1 MGRRRRS
8 KRGKISA
15 SKRRRNF
22 PVIAESVEKLP
33 PNPNE
38 MHKKLFKPLSVRVVS
53 IDPGMNMGICVS
65 NLDFTQQKQE
75 VLFVDTFYIDKK
87 KKGFEDKPYGL
98 ASNALINTQ
107 TIRKLIG
114 DVLQE
119 YQPDVVICEAAF
131 LGKFPQACASLCLC
145 LNAIETAVF
154 DYDYDVGFYTF
165 DPPTVKNAMGVY
177 GRSKDKDDMQK
188 ALMKNERII
197 SEKDLSVLDEHSVDS
212 ICVGHCYFKLTAE
225 F

>member
-8 KRGKISA
+8 KRGKSSA

-22 PVIAESVEKLP
+22 PVIVEEVKKP
-33 PNPNE
+33 EPNPNE

-53 IDPGMNMGICVS
+53 IDPGMNMGITASVL
-65 NLDFTQQKQE
+65 NFNTEEQH
-75 VLFVDTFYIDKK
+75 VLFVDTFQIEKEK
-87 KKGFEDKPYGL
+87 RGFESEQYSL
-98 ASNALINTQ
+98 ASNALVNTQ

-131 LGKFPQACASLCLC
+131 LGRFPQAFASLCLC
-145 LNAIETAVF
+145 LNAIETAVY
-154 DYDYDVGFYTF
+154 DYDCDVGFYTF
-165 DPPTVKNAMGVY
+165 DPPTVKNAMGVS
-177 GRSKDKDDMQK
+177 GRSKDKDDMHK
-188 ALMKNERII
+188 ALMKNERIK
-197 SEKDLSVLDEHSVDS
+197 SEQDLSVLDEHAVDS